1 MNEDMSQFLGVFLD
15 EAREQMQLLEE
26 DILKLEQS
34 PSPALL
40 QEIFRAAHTLK
51 GSSRTM
57 GFVPMGELT
66 HAMEDVFDQLRQD
79 KLPVSSALIDAL
91 FAALDALKAMMED
104 IADGGNTTHDTS
116 VETASLRAVLE
127 AGQAAGAG
135 ALSAAPNP
143 AQASKLNAEAGEK
156 KGATSAKEDVALSA
170 PTSFLS
176 SQGHNLTGFELRLS
190 EAAFEAAAS
199 ARSAGG
205 AVYGLKLEVAADCIM
220 KSVRALMTLQALDR
234 IGTTLATLPDEDGLE
249 NESFDTTFEVVVAS
263 EAGRNEIVAAVQGVN
278 EIRCLHIT
286 PWEAAPAQTVSAE
299 GGAPSSVTTE
309 PAGAAGGGQNN
320 TASGHS
326 GSAPSGH
333 TQPAPAGGAN
343 TGADPANA
351 NAANAA
357 RAGAESVGGSPKS
370 EAAKPKPQSAT
381 VRVDVARLDKL
392 LDLVGELVI
401 DRTRIAR
408 IGLKFEQQYAG
419 NALLESLN
427 ETSVHIGRITDQL
440 QDEIMK
446 ARMLPLDSVFSRF
459 PRMIRDLAQKLGKEV
474 QFEVEGQETELDR
487 SVIEVIGDPLIHML
501 RNSIDHGI
509 EMPDEREQAG
519 KPRGGTVHLRAR
531 HQENSI
537 IIEIEDDGRGIDPDK
552 LKQSA
557 VKKGVISEEAAQRLT
572 RKEAIALIF
581 APGFSTAAALTDVS
595 GRGVGMD
602 IVRSNLQRLGA
613 LIDIDSRVGHGT
625 TFRVQLPLTLAII
638 RGLLV
643 DVAGC
648 VYALPL
654 NAVTE
659 TLKIEADTIHVINHR
674 EVILQRG
681 KTLPLVRLRDV
692 FGVRAGLAD
701 KVAELEQADYA
712 VVGSR
717 AGQDAASDAPLPHS
731 APESSLS
738 ESSLSE
744 NAFAESSSSGSSLS
758 ENALS
763 FSSAPAAPPASLYVV
778 VAGMAEKQV
787 GFVVDA
793 LVGEQEVVIKTLGA
807 FIGEIRGIAG
817 ATILGD
823 GRVALIADIN
833 GLTAI
838 AAGEK
843 GKAHAA

>member
-15 EAREQMQLLEE
+15 EAREQLALLEE

-34 PSPALL
+34 SSESLL

-66 HAMEDVFDQLRQD
+66 HAMEDVFDQLRQN
-79 KLPVSSALIDAL
+79 KLEVGGALINAL
-91 FAALDALKAMMED
+91 FASLDSLKAMIED
-104 IADGGNTTHDTS
+104 IADAGNTTRDTS
-116 VETASLRAVLE
+116 GETASLRAVLTSGKKIGTQE
-127 AGQAAGAG
+127 AGAAPEQATSGNQQITKDG
-135 ALSAAPNP
+135 EALSLSPCLP
-143 AQASKLNAEAGEK
+143 VSL
-156 KGATSAKEDVALSA
+156 SEDR
-170 PTSFLS
+170 T
-176 SQGHNLTGFELRLS
+176 LTGFELKLS
-190 EAAFEAAAS
+190 EAAYEAAAE
-199 ARSAGG
+199 ARGAGC
-205 AVYGLKLEVAADCIM
+205 AVYGLKLEVATDCIM

-234 IGTTLATLPDEDGLE
+234 IGTVLASLPDEDGLE
-249 NESFDTTFEVVVAS
+249 NEAFETTFEVALAS
-263 EAGRNEIVAAVQGVN
+263 EATPDEITAAAHSVN
-278 EIRCLHIT
+278 EIRCILLA
-286 PWEAAPAQTVSAE
+286 PWEAPTTPNVEAKCGSADAPDRATAQGVTATPDAATTAQAGARADSPASAP
-299 GGAPSSVTTE
+299 APSSRQTLV
-309 PAGAAGGGQNN
+309 GQ
-320 TASGHS
+320 
-326 GSAPSGH
+326 
-333 TQPAPAGGAN
+333 QAPADGTA
-343 TGADPANA
+343 THTPAAQAKNE
-351 NAANAA
+351 N
-357 RAGAESVGGSPKS
+357 
-370 EAAKPKPQSAT
+370 AKPKAQSAT

-392 LDLVGELVI
+392 LDLIGELVI

-408 IGLKFEQQYAG
+408 IGLKFEQQYSG
-419 NALLESLN
+419 SVLLESLN
-427 ETSVHIGRITDQL
+427 ETSVHIGRITDEL

-446 ARMLPLDSVFSRF
+446 ARMLPLESVFSRF

-474 QFEVEGQETELDR
+474 QFEVAGQETELDR

-509 EMPDEREQAG
+509 EMPDERERAG
-519 KPRGGTVHLRAR
+519 KPRAGTVHLRAR

-537 IIEIEDDGRGIDPDK
+537 VIEIEDDGRGIDPDI

-557 VKKGVISEEAAQRLT
+557 VKKGLLSEEAAQRLT

-581 APGFSTAAALTDVS
+581 APGFSTAATLTDVS

-602 IVRSNLQRLGA
+602 IVRSNLQKLGA
-613 LIDIDSRVGHGT
+613 LIDIDSRVGQGT
-625 TFRVQLPLTLAII
+625 IFRVQLPLTLAII

-643 DVAGC
+643 DVAGS

-659 TLKIEADTIHVINHR
+659 TLKIDVDTIHVIAHR

-681 KTLPLVRLRDV
+681 RTLPLVRLRDV
-692 FGVRAGLAD
+692 FAPPLTAGGRRGGAEPTAYAIADARNANAERVEEHLTD
-701 KVAELEQADYA
+701 KV
-712 VVGSR
+712 
-717 AGQDAASDAPLPHS
+717 QDLRLTS
-731 APESSLS
+731 
-738 ESSLSE
+738 
-744 NAFAESSSSGSSLS
+744 
-758 ENALS
+758 
-763 FSSAPAAPPASLYVV
+763 PPQPDSLYVV

>member
-15 EAREQMQLLEE
+15 EAREQIVLLEE

-34 PSPALL
+34 PSESLL

-66 HAMEDVFDQLRQD
+66 HAMEDVFDQLRHS
-79 KLPVSSALIDAL
+79 KLGVSGALINAL
-91 FAALDALKAMMED
+91 FAALDSLKSMIED
-104 IADGGNTTHDTS
+104 IADGGNTTRDTS
-116 VETASLRAVLE
+116 GETVRLRAVLE
-127 AGQAAGAG
+127 GGGEEETKIQGTGTAFQQATNNKYQTTDGG
-135 ALSAAPNP
+135 EALS
-143 AQASKLNAEAGEK
+143 
-156 KGATSAKEDVALSA
+156 
-170 PTSFLS
+170 S
-176 SQGHNLTGFELRLS
+176 SQNCTPAGFELRLS
-190 EAAFEAAAS
+190 EAASEAAAE
-199 ARSAGG
+199 ARGMGST
-205 AVYGLKLEVAADCIM
+205 VYGLKLEVASDCIM

-234 IGTTLATLPDEDGLE
+234 IGTVLASLPDEDGLE
-249 NESFDTTFEVVVAS
+249 NEAFDTTFEVALTS
-263 EAGRNEIVAAVQGVN
+263 EASVDEITATAHSVN
-278 EIRCLHIT
+278 EIRCTLLA
-286 PWEAAPAQTVSAE
+286 PWEGPPTSGPDAKRGSAGAHGMTTAQGMTTAPDVATAASAGAPADS
-299 GGAPSSVTTE
+299 
-309 PAGAAGGGQNN
+309 PAC
-320 TASGHS
+320 T
-326 GSAPSGH
+326 
-333 TQPAPAGGAN
+333 PAPV
-343 TGADPANA
+343 
-351 NAANAA
+351 
-357 RAGAESVGGSPKS
+357 SSPSDAVVTS
-370 EAAKPKPQSAT
+370 EAPAAAVTKAAQTPAAQSKTENQKSKAPNAT

-408 IGLKFEQQYAG
+408 IGLKFEQQYSG
-419 NALLESLN
+419 SVLLESLN
-427 ETSVHIGRITDQL
+427 ETSVHIGRITDEL

-446 ARMLPLDSVFSRF
+446 ARMLPLESVFSRF

-487 SVIEVIGDPLIHML
+487 SVIELIGDPLIHML

-509 EMPDEREQAG
+509 EMPDERARAG
-519 KPRGGTVHLRAR
+519 KPRAGTIHLRAS

-537 IIEIEDDGRGIDPDK
+537 VIEIAEDGRGIDPDR
-552 LKQSA
+552 LKRIA
-557 VKKGVISEEAAQRLT
+557 VSKCLLTEEAAQRLS
-572 RKEAIALIF
+572 RKEAINLIF
-581 APGFSTAAALTDVS
+581 APGFSTAAALTDIS

-602 IVRSNLQRLGA
+602 IVRSSLQKLGA
-613 LIDIDSRVGHGT
+613 VIDIDTRIGKGT
-625 TFRVQLPLTLAII
+625 TFRVRLPLTLAII

-643 DVAGC
+643 DVAGS

-659 TLKIEADTIHVINHR
+659 TLKVDADTIHVIAHR

-681 KTLPLVRLRDV
+681 RTLPLVRLRDV
-692 FGVRAGLAD
+692 F
-701 KVAELEQADYA
+701 
-712 VVGSR
+712 
-717 AGQDAASDAPLPHS
+717 
-731 APESSLS
+731 
-738 ESSLSE
+738 
-744 NAFAESSSSGSSLS
+744 
-758 ENALS
+758 
-763 FSSAPAAPPASLYVV
+763 APPVKADGRRQAGEPTAYAAAHDQTANAERAEANSTDKAQDLRLTSPRMQSDSLYVV

-807 FIGEIRGIAG
+807 FIGEIKGIAG